1 MTGCWS
7 GKVAGHCLNILIFIS
22 FIIEFNIIFVIRTDV
37 VSTKRYCRLSTI
49 HTRRVR

>member
-22 FIIEFNIIFVIRTDV
+22 FIIEFNIIFVMRTYIV
-37 VSTKRYCRLSTI
+37 ITI
-49 HTRRVR
+49 